1 MSNRNNNLNFRSKL
15 ESQYDRYN
23 YNPSVSEFNNNNYQ
37 NNNYV
42 DAFKSSQLSVDN
54 EPNIEYEE
62 FEYYLSVSSR
72 DRDDSVYPDV
82 NRYIVKFREFKNVKS
97 IELIQAI
104 IPDKNNVSQEPYL
117 LLKIDE
123 LEDVMV
129 SNDRHISD
137 AFAILQMATPITTGG
152 FIQIDK
158 RIHENT
164 IKNFKNPMASLSK
177 MTVSITDANGGLF
190 DFGSDSPAFQKSLQN
205 TFVFKIVTVE
215 KKYSMLNHRNVF

>member
-1 MSNRNNNLNFRSKL
+1 MSKNNLNFRSNL
-15 ESQYDRYN
+15 QSQYDRYN
-23 YNPSVSEFNNNNYQ
+23 YNPSVSEFNENNYR

-62 FEYYLSVSSR
+62 YEHFLSISSR
-72 DRDDSVYPDV
+72 DRDTSGYPNV
-82 NRYIVKFREFKNVKS
+82 NRYIVKFPEFKNVKS

-104 IPDKNNVSQEPYL
+104 IPDKNDVSQEPYL

-137 AFAILQMATPITTGG
+137 AFAILQMAPPITTGG

-164 IKNFKNPMASLSK
+164 VKNFKNPIASLSK
-177 MTVSITDANGGLF
+177 MTVSITDADGTLF
-190 DFGSDSPAFQKSLQN
+190 DFGNDSPAFQKSLQN

-215 KKYSMLNHRNVF
+215 KRYSVLNQRNVF

>member
-1 MSNRNNNLNFRSKL
+1 MSNKNNNLNFRSNL
-15 ESQYDRYN
+15 QSQYDRYN
-23 YNPSVSEFNNNNYQ
+23 YNPSVSEFNNNNYR

-54 EPNIEYEE
+54 EPNIQYEE
-62 FEYYLSVSSR
+62 FEHYLSVSSR
-72 DRDDSVYPDV
+72 DRDDSVYPNV
-82 NRYIVKFREFKNVKS
+82 NQYIVKFREFKNVKS
-97 IELIQAI
+97 IELVQAI

-123 LEDVMV
+123 LDDVMV
-129 SNDRHISD
+129 SNDRNISD
-137 AFAILQMATPITTGG
+137 AFAILQMAQPITAGG

-164 IKNFKNPMASLSK
+164 VKNFKNPMASLSK
-177 MTVSITDANGGLF
+177 MTVNITDDNGSLF

-205 TFVFKIVTVE
+205 TFVFKIVTIE
-215 KKYSMLNHRNVF
+215 KRYSMLNQRNVF